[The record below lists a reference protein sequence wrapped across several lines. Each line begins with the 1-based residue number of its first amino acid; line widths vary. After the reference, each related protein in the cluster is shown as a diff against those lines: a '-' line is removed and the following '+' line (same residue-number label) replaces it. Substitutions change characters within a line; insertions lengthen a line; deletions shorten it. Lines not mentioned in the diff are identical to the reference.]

1 VASYPLSGKVVFV
14 TGAGRGI
21 GFETARQMHARGA
34 SVAIVDIDA
43 QMAMES
49 AAQIGERAIG
59 IDADVRD
66 REQIENAVA
75 ATVERFGGIDVA
87 VANAGIAPKRA
98 TTART
103 VAVEDW
109 ERIIDVNLLGVWR
122 TARAALPQIVERRGQ
137 LVLVAS
143 VYAFFNGVMNSAYAT
158 AKAGVEA
165 LGRSLRAELAVHGAS
180 ATVAYFGFIDTKMVQ
195 DAFTDPLSHRFEG
208 RLPAFMSRRL
218 GPDAAGA
225 AIVRGVE
232 KRAPRVIAPRWW
244 AVGSVLRGALNPL
257 LDRRMEGDD
266 ELHSILREVEDR
278 AVIEPERREPTQA
291 RVSSSSRK
299 TNDS

>member
-1 VASYPLSGKVVFV
+1 MASYPLNGKIAFV

-21 GFETARQMHARGA
+21 GFETARQMHGRGA
-34 SVAIVDIDA
+34 SVAVVDIDA

-59 IDADVRD
+59 IAADVRS
-66 REQIENAVA
+66 REQLEGAVE
-75 ATVERFGGIDVA
+75 ATVDRFGGIDVA

-98 TTART
+98 START

-109 ERIIDVNLLGVWR
+109 ERIVDVNLLGVWR
-122 TARAALPQIVERRGQ
+122 TARATLPQVVERRGQ

-180 ATVAYFGFIDTKMVQ
+180 ATVAYFGFIDTKMVR
-195 DAFTDPLSHRFEG
+195 DAFEDPLSNRFEE
-208 RLPAFMSRRL
+208 RLPTFMSRRL

-244 AVGSVLRGALNPL
+244 TVGSVLRGALNPL
-257 LDRRMEGDD
+257 LDRRMESD
-266 ELHSILREVEDR
+266 EELLSLLREVEER
-278 AVIEPERREPTQA
+278 AEIEPERREPTQV

>member
-1 VASYPLSGKVVFV
+1 MASYPLNGKVAFV

-21 GFETARQMHARGA
+21 GFETARQMHGRGA

-43 QMAMES
+43 QHAME
-49 AAQIGERAIG
+49 AAGLIGERTIG
-59 IDADVRD
+59 IAADVRD
-66 REQIENAVA
+66 PGQIDAAVE
-75 ATVERFGGIDVA
+75 ATIERFGGIDVG

-98 TTART
+98 TTTRT
-103 VAVEDW
+103 AAIEDW

-122 TARAALPQIVERRGQ
+122 TCRAVLPQVVERRGH

-143 VYAFFNGVMNSAYAT
+143 VYAFVNGVCNSAYAT

-165 LGRSLRAELAVHGAS
+165 LGRSLRTELTPLGAG
-180 ATVAYFGFIDTKMVQ
+180 ATVAYFGFIDTEMVR
-195 DAFTDPLSHRFEG
+195 DAMEDPLSERFEELTP
-208 RLPAFMSRRL
+208 RFASRRI

-244 AVGSVLRGALNPL
+244 AAAQVMRGAVGPL
-257 LDRRMEGDD
+257 LDRGMQRNE
-266 ELHSILREVEDR
+266 ELASLLREVDARDVAE
-278 AVIEPERREPTQA
+278 AEGAPAQA
-291 RVSSSSRK
+291 RVSSSSKK

>member
-1 VASYPLSGKVVFV
+1 VARYPLNGKVALV

-34 SVAIVDIDA
+34 AVALADIEGA
-43 QMAMES
+43 AE
-49 AAQIGERAIG
+49 AAQRIGERAIG
-59 IDADVRD
+59 IETDVRD
-66 REQIENAVA
+66 REQVEAAVA
-75 ATVERFGGIDVA
+75 AAVERFGGLDVA

-98 TTART
+98 TTVRT

-109 ERIIDVNLLGVWR
+109 ERVIDVNLLGVWR
-122 TARAALPQIVERRGQ
+122 TARAALPEVVERCGQ
-137 LVLVAS
+137 IVLVAS

-158 AKAGVEA
+158 AKAGVES

-195 DAFTDPLSHRFEG
+195 DAFTDPMSHRFEE
-208 RLPAFMSRRL
+208 RLPTFMSRRL

-244 AVGSVLRGALNPL
+244 AVGSALRGALNPL
-257 LDRRMEGDD
+257 LDRRMERD
-266 ELHSILREVEDR
+266 EELLSIMREVENR
-278 AVIEPERREPTQA
+278 AAVEPERREPTQA
-291 RVSSSSRK
+291 RVSSSSR
-299 TNDS
+299 NAGDS